1 MFLNR
6 RPTAVSGRTSGVGR
20 ILTCDELRWE
30 MLAERCAAGGEA
42 MPERLYCQ
50 RYSGGITYLYN
61 NNLTP
66 VSFAANR
73 RYVIYDPAKDEETVV
88 TAGARISVDS
98 YRVMLLIAAGE

>member
-1 MFLNR
+1 
-6 RPTAVSGRTSGVGR
+6 
-20 ILTCDELRWE
+20 

-98 YRVMLLIAAGE
+98 YRVMLLIAAEE